1 MYIQSGGI
9 RLSCDLDIPAYDAP
23 LAVLLHGITGNRQE
37 RHITGVADALRR
49 AGFGTLRA
57 DLYGHGES
65 DGSFSEHTIPRWVC
79 NALDIL
85 DYAGAVSSRVFLCGH
100 SQGGLTAILAGE
112 ERSVQLSGM
121 ILLSPAW
128 SIPEGAR
135 RGDLLGMRFDPEK
148 VPDHMELPNKG
159 VSVGREY
166 IRTAQSICIGKLTY
180 SGPVLIVHGE
190 ADQTVPVSWS
200 RELVRRYRNAGLVTV
215 PGDTHCYDHHLDTVL
230 ETVKAWALDAARVNE
245 ANKSNQT

>member
-9 RLSCDLDIPAYDAP
+9 RLSCDLDFPKPGAP
-23 LAVLLHGITGNRQE
+23 LAVLLHGITGNSQE

-65 DGSFSEHTIPRWVC
+65 NGSFSEHTIPRWVC

-128 SIPEGAR
+128 SIPDGAR
-135 RGDLLGMRFDPEK
+135 KGELLGMRFDPEQ
-148 VPDHMELPNKG
+148 VPDRLVLPNKG
-159 VSVGREY
+159 VSIGREY
-166 IRTAQSICIGKLTY
+166 VQTAQSIRIGELSF

-190 ADQTVPVSWS
+190 DDQTVPVSWS
-200 RELVRRYRNAGLVTV
+200 EELFRRYRNGSLALI
-215 PGDTHCYDHHLDTVL
+215 PGDTHCYDHHL
-230 ETVKAWALDAARVNE
+230 ETVQAAVEAWAKKTAHVDKT
-245 ANKSNQT
+245 NKSKQT